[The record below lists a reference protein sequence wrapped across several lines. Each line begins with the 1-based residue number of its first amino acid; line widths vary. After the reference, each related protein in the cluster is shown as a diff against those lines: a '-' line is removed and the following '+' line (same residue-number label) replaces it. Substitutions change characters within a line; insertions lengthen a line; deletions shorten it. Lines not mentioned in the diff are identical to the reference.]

1 MELASR
7 WVCDWRLAI
16 ARMPRRATTA
26 GHVREKD
33 GKMPSDHRGKLVIA
47 DDHEL
52 ITRKV
57 VEIVADEFD
66 VVATLNDGLQVAE
79 TVESLRPDIILL
91 DISMPFVD
99 GLTAA
104 REVKRSGLPVKIVFL
119 TVGEDADAVHAAIA
133 LGASYVL
140 KRRMHVD
147 LLMALQEALA
157 GRIFVS
163 PHAAVAVPVAR

>member
-1 MELASR
+1 MGVWAVAGMR
-7 WVCDWRLAI
+7 
-16 ARMPRRATTA
+16 RRATA
-26 GHVREKD
+26 GRCAGTKD
-33 GKMPSDHRGKLVIA
+33 GKMPADQRGKLVIA

-57 VEIVADEFD
+57 IEIVAEEFE
-66 VVATLNDGLQVAE
+66 VAATLNDGVRVAE
-79 TVESLRPDIILL
+79 TVARLQPDIVLL

-104 REVKRSGLPVKIVFL
+104 REVKSLGLPVRIVFL
-119 TVGEDADAVHAAIA
+119 TVGEDTDSVHEAMA

-147 LLMALQEALA
+147 LLFALNEALA
-157 GRIFVS
+157 GRTFTS
-163 PHAAVAVPVAR
+163 PLSAVAVPVAR